1 MNFEKQPKIAL
12 IMRDDEIIKN
22 FNLKRVT
29 VPTSYGPVHRCYYG
43 EIYNVPVLIIYG
55 RFNGEKS
62 PSNEINHQQ
71 TIEVVKNCGIS
82 KLIGTFVVGGIKPEN
97 EQGTVYIIDDF
108 IGMGNYKIDWDYN
121 SPFRNA
127 EMIQPMCSNLQKRL
141 KEATMNVDFP
151 VVNNAIYVC
160 FNGYP
165 RIETRAEL
173 NFYESIGGDCVG
185 QTLDPEAT
193 ISRLNGI
200 CYAALAVQIDSP
212 QARTKYA
219 NDIKKDPKANAY
231 SMSIS
236 DCRKR
241 TSLIILNFLKK
252 FSNDKCNVCAKLK
265 RVNNNFKEFPK
276 EFYE

>member
-1 MNFEKQPKIAL
+1 
-12 IMRDDEIIKN
+12 
-22 FNLKRVT
+22 
-29 VPTSYGPVHRCYYG
+29 
-43 EIYNVPVLIIYG
+43 
-55 RFNGEKS
+55 
-62 PSNEINHQQ
+62 
-71 TIEVVKNCGIS
+71 
-82 KLIGTFVVGGIKPEN
+82 
-97 EQGTVYIIDDF
+97 
-108 IGMGNYKIDWDYN
+108 
-121 SPFRNA
+121 
-127 EMIQPMCSNLQKRL
+127 
-141 KEATMNVDFP
+141 MNVDFP
-151 VVNNAIYVC
+151 VVNNAIYIC

-241 TSLIILNFLKK
+241 TSLIILNFLKN

-265 RVNNNFKEFPK
+265 GLIIILKNSQKNFTNNIIKLTCTLLLTISWTKIFLCFRNQCL
-276 EFYE
+276 

>member
-1 MNFEKQPKIAL
+1 MEFEKRPEIAL
-12 IMRDDEIIKN
+12 IMRDDEIIKE

-29 VPTSYGPVHRCYYG
+29 IPTSYGPVHRCYYG

-127 EMIQPMCSNLQKRL
+127 EMIQPMCFELQKKL
-141 KEATMNVDFP
+141 EEATKDVNFP
-151 VVNNAIYVC
+151 VVNNAIYIC

-173 NFYESIGGDCVG
+173 RFYESIGGDCVG

-212 QARTKYA
+212 QTRTQYA
-219 NDIKKDPKANAY
+219 NDIKEDPKANAY

-241 TSLIILNFLKK
+241 TSLILLKFLKN
-252 FSNDKCNVCAKLK
+252 FSNNKCNVCAKLK
-265 RVNNNFKEFPK
+265 RVNSNFKEFPK